1 MEFSGDSK
9 SISRVGNAETR
20 RLLKRPNVSQKR
32 QTPEDKESHGGR
44 AIKRRKEVVVTV
56 VKKVRVKYLIKIKT
70 LSKISNIYFRQ
81 SSYKAPM
88 KVNDHFWSCLYASI
102 SCIVTL
108 NT

>member
-20 RLLKRPNVSQKR
+20 RLLKRPNVAQKR
-32 QTPEDKESHGGR
+32 ETPEDKESHGGR
-44 AIKRRKEVVVTV
+44 AVKRRKEVVVAV
-56 VKKVRVKYLIKIKT
+56 VKVRVKYLIKIKT
-70 LSKISNIYFRQ
+70 LSKIYNINYRQ
-81 SSYKAPM
+81 SSYEASI
-88 KVNDHFWSCLYASI
+88 KVNGHFWSCLYASI